1 MFGWAITLDKQ
12 VEEKT
17 KKEEKNTGYE
27 DECQTTLNVGL
38 QNLKLTVNEA
48 ILCFLIESLIQSLFR
63 KSSLV
68 IVCWKIR

>member
-17 KKEEKNTGYE
+17 KKEEKNIGYE